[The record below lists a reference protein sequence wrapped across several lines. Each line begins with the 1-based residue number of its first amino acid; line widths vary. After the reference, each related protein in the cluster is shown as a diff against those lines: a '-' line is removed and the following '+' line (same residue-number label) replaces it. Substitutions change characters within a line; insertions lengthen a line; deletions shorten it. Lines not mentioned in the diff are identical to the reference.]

1 MRHQSGD
8 EVSDDGVENRKKSAS
23 QLNPTLNA
31 GDTTMIKTALT
42 AALVIGSMSVA
53 LASEFDANLGNRY
66 PQATQSF
73 QTSNVALTGSVAN
86 SEKAWFD
93 RASRSFGGGY

>member
-1 MRHQSGD
+1 
-8 EVSDDGVENRKKSAS
+8 
-23 QLNPTLNA
+23 
-31 GDTTMIKTALT
+31 MIKTALT

-53 LASEFDANLGNRY
+53 LASEFDPNLGNRY

-73 QTSNVALTGSVAN
+73 QSRNVALGQGTVISG
-86 SEKAWFD
+86 EQAWID

>member
-1 MRHQSGD
+1 
-8 EVSDDGVENRKKSAS
+8 
-23 QLNPTLNA
+23 
-31 GDTTMIKTALT
+31 MIKTALT

-66 PQATQSF
+66 PQAISHTM
-73 QTSNVALTGSVAN
+73 QTSNVALTGHSAN
-86 SEKAWFD
+86 SGEKAWFD